1 MSLLPE
7 QATEHLQDTGS
18 TGLVGSRKLVA
29 VQTFDIG
36 RLTTHPVPIV
46 PSSFVAVS
54 GEGPKGD
61 SNGSGKTTFLSA
73 VSLLL
78 ADPQW
83 RLKRDGGFARGLLFS
98 PESAGS
104 GEGGGARR
112 GYIVGVFSDEEGK
125 KLLTVWLRISSQTP
139 YLQMRWVR
147 DLHVAVADT
156 DQERSD
162 QADSLWGQLPA
173 KSSNGAQSMG
183 EFLYGDAPRCLA
195 YLDTSMRPMVASL
208 LSQQMTS
215 MAPDAI
221 GDALIA
227 LTGQSRLL
235 VKEQKGRV
243 KYDEAAQE
251 LRVQEVN
258 DQNRRIAEAAQLAA
272 IDRRDLARQALTA
285 ANRSWELHLAVGLG
299 EREEELTAAAAE
311 REQAQEDVE
320 QAKERT
326 REAKAHLNRL
336 REDTGSRKAAQA
348 AEEERERL
356 HRVRTRQTEIVGE
369 LHSDVKQLTEERKRL
384 LRVTDRFDGIGV
396 DQRQAE
402 FERMRE
408 RLDSTVF
415 LHRRSVARREEAEHH
430 LEQVRA
436 GEDGTA
442 GEAVRRLRE
451 LGVRARGLLDS
462 VVLDQDARP
471 EWEAHLWRFRNS
483 VAVAAGDAEFALRSL
498 QDFPGVSIIRVDG
511 SPDGAATMLLEGV
524 TAPPAFG
531 AFLEAVRSRYA
542 FAHGLDRSHDPDLD
556 EWMLSGFPEPV
567 TGREARISVAESELR
582 AAVRAERQS
591 GRTLTNARR
600 ALQRQQE
607 LLDIATAAERL
618 EACREELRVAE
629 AEHAEAVTAAD
640 HLQTLWTA
648 ADRQY
653 TAARIA
659 LGNHELLVESAQRE
673 LRAAEVEF
681 GRLRRALQSANE
693 KVERVQHEKWLLAW
707 GGDSDSAKKHIARV
721 KDRTER
727 RRTAQDWWNH
737 ASSSFLEALTVIRQ
751 DRDTFPHALVKLID
765 TAARSVPEPGR
776 AKEALGTAL
785 QPLDELL
792 EECEIPDSTNKTLI
806 ATEQEERERNLTTAR
821 REVNRQ
827 IESLEIIR
835 ATVARSIKLILARI
849 SDQFD
854 ELDRE
859 RDGGYGAR
867 LDYEVLDPSATG
879 SRWKVNVV
887 PRWQRSPQGAYV
899 SYQKIANGAQVK
911 VFAIQ
916 LVLASLLADSDVP
929 GRVLVL
935 DELGNSLG
943 DENRRDVL
951 RELQK
956 VAVKQQVTILGTCQD
971 SVIHD
976 AVRHCGQVL
985 WFNHVSNSEVYNR
998 PTRSWG
1004 SDENGRHVEHLAFWL
1019 RSGRA
1024 VD

>member
-7 QATEHLQDTGS
+7 QTTEHLQDTGS
-18 TGLVGSRKLVA
+18 TGLVGARKLVA

-36 RLTTHPVPIV
+36 RLTTYPVPIV

-83 RLKRDGGFARGLLFS
+83 RLKRDGQFAKGLLFS

-104 GEGGGARR
+104 GESGGARR
-112 GYIVGVFSDEEGK
+112 GYIVGVFSDEDGTD
-125 KLLTVWLRISSQTP
+125 LLTVWLRISHQP
-139 YLQMRWVR
+139 QYLQMRWVR
-147 DLHVAVADT
+147 ELHVAVADT

-162 QADSLWGQLPA
+162 QADALWEQLPA
-173 KSSNGAQSMG
+173 KPGRGAQNMG

-215 MAPDAI
+215 MTPDAI

-235 VKEQKGRV
+235 TKEQEGRV
-243 KYDEAAQE
+243 RYDEAAQE
-251 LRVQEVN
+251 LQVQEVN
-258 DQNRRIAEAAQLAA
+258 DRNRRILESAQLAA
-272 IDRRDLARQALTA
+272 IDRRELARQALKTA
-285 ANRSWELHLAVGLG
+285 TRSWDLHLAVGLM
-299 EREEELTAAAAE
+299 EREEELKAAAGE
-311 REQAQEDVE
+311 RDQAQEDVDL
-320 QAKERT
+320 ARKCMLVAT
-326 REAKAHLNRL
+326 GHLDRL
-336 REDTGSRKAAQA
+336 REDTGLREAAQE
-348 AEEERERL
+348 AENERERVS
-356 HRVRTRQTEIVGE
+356 RARTRQTERVGE
-369 LHSDVKQLTEERKRL
+369 LHTDVKQLTRERRQL
-384 LRVTDRFDGIGV
+384 LLVTDRFDGISV
-396 DQRQAE
+396 VQRRAE
-402 FERMRE
+402 VELAQE
-408 RLDSTVF
+408 RLDSV
-415 LHRRSVARREEAEHH
+415 LMVHGRSVDRRKDAEHR
-430 LEQVRA
+430 LEQVRS

-442 GEAVRRLRE
+442 GGAVRRLNE
-451 LGVRARGLLDS
+451 LGVRARG
-462 VVLDQDARP
+462 VLDAVMLDQSARP

-483 VAVAAGDAEFALRSL
+483 VAVAAEDVEFALGSL
-498 QDFPGVSIIRVDG
+498 QDLPGVSIIRVNG
-511 SPDGAATMLLEGV
+511 SPDGEATVLLDGV

-531 AFLEAVRSRYA
+531 AFLEAARSRYG
-542 FAHGLDRSHDPDLD
+542 FAGEPDRSHDADLG

-567 TGREARISVAESELR
+567 TGRQARVAAAESELR
-582 AAVRAERQS
+582 AALRIEEETSQ
-591 GRTLTNARR
+591 TLENARR
-600 ALQRQQE
+600 ALQHQHE
-607 LLDIATAAERL
+607 LLEIATAAERL
-618 EACREELRVAE
+618 EACREELRTAE
-629 AEHAEAVTAAD
+629 AEHAEAVAAAD
-640 HLQTLWTA
+640 ELRTLWTR
-648 ADRQY
+648 ADQRHTEAQI
-653 TAARIA
+653 T
-659 LGNHELLVESAQRE
+659 LSNHELLVESAQRE
-673 LRAAEVEF
+673 LRSAEDKL
-681 GRLRRALQSANE
+681 GRLRRDLQSAHE
-693 KVERVQHEKWLLAW
+693 KVERVEHDKWRLAW
-707 GGDSDSAKKHIARV
+707 GRGSDSAKKHIAQIE
-721 KDRTER
+721 DRTQR
-727 RRTAQDWWNH
+727 KRTAQDWWNH
-737 ASSSFLEALTVIRQ
+737 ASASFLEALAVIRQ
-751 DRDTFPHALVKLID
+751 DRDTFPSALVDLID
-765 TAARSVPEPGR
+765 TAAQSVPEPGQAR
-776 AKEALGTAL
+776 KAFDTAL
-785 QPLDELL
+785 QPIAELL
-792 EECEIPDSTNKTLI
+792 EECEVQDSLNKTLI
-806 ATEQEERERNLTTAR
+806 ANEQEERGRNLTAAQQ
-821 REVNRQ
+821 EVDQQ
-827 IESLEIIR
+827 IGSLEIIR
-835 ATVARSIKLILARI
+835 AAVARSIKLILARI

-854 ELDRE
+854 ELDKD

-879 SRWKVNVV
+879 SKWKVNVI
-887 PRWQRSPQGAYV
+887 PRWRRSPQGTYV

-956 VAVKQQVTILGTCQD
+956 VAISQQVTILGTCQD

-985 WFNHVSNSEVYNR
+985 WFNHVSNNEVYNR

-1004 SDENGRHVEHLAFWL
+1004 SDENGRHVERLAFWL

-1024 VD
+1024 PE